1 MPESPMVG
9 SRIPQEWQD
18 QINAIAEVAG
28 RKPSDVVREAIAR
41 YLGHT
46 DSGAVRGAIS
56 KLEDRVAKLEQKLAR
71 FGETG

>member
-18 QINAIAEVAG
+18 QINAIAEAAG

-41 YLGHT
+41 YLGYT

-56 KLEDRVAKLEQKLAR
+56 KLEDRVAQVEQKLAR
-71 FGETG
+71 FGEAD

>member
-46 DSGAVRGAIS
+46 DSGAIRGAIS
-56 KLEDRVAKLEQKLAR
+56 KLEDRVGKLEQKLAR
-71 FGETG
+71 FGETD

>member
-41 YLGHT
+41 YLGYT
-46 DSGAVRGAIS
+46 DSGAVGGAIS

-71 FGETG
+71 FGKTG

>member
-1 MPESPMVG
+1 MAEPPMVG
-9 SRIPQEWQD
+9 VRVPHEWQQ
-18 QINAIAEVAG
+18 QISAIAEVAE
-28 RKPSDVVREAIAR
+28 RRPSDVVREAIAR

>member
-1 MPESPMVG
+1 MVG

-18 QINAIAEVAG
+18 EINAIAEVAG

-41 YLGHT
+41 YLGYT